1 MKPSSSELLS
11 LPLDSE
17 HRQETAEAGKEKAG
31 DSVPVCVWFEPRSA
45 VLNFVGFFAPFGT
58 KNSFCNRLIFSPM
71 FRHFFVYDVTLAGSA
86 LTVADVDSAVNNC
99 ALICALLLGVPTGI
113 MASMG
118 STPDA
123 WVNLMQND
131 LFGVGGGGMQCLPI
145 ATNTTNTTDVAYSPQ
160 CTDLFKARARFMF
173 AWIVVSFY
181 SALFILITAVLYY
194 MCRPSECYKTTPM
207 DELLAQCTKEV
218 RKKIRME
225 RHESSEESQKSS
237 PETPFSSCNE
247 EMEVFL
253 KAKFM
258 AKHKG
263 EGEKNKEFYKWYRRK
278 MFGSFFII
286 ILFHGIRLNFAA

>member
-31 DSVPVCVWFEPRSA
+31 DSVPVCVWFVPRSA

-123 WVNLMQND
+123 WINLMQN
-131 LFGVGGGGMQCLPI
+131 GVGVDCPPT
-145 ATNTTNTTDVAYSPQ
+145 ATNPVAYSPK
-160 CTDLFKARARFMF
+160 CTDLFKGRSRFMF
-173 AWIVVSFY
+173 DWIIISFY
-181 SALFILITAVLYY
+181 SSLFTLITAVLYY
-194 MCRPSECYKTTPM
+194 MCRPSECYTTSQTSSMDQLLEECTLEVSEGHLTINTKTYP
-207 DELLAQCTKEV
+207 K
-218 RKKIRME
+218 
-225 RHESSEESQKSS
+225 
-237 PETPFSSCNE
+237 P
-247 EMEVFL
+247 
-253 KAKFM
+253 
-258 AKHKG
+258 
-263 EGEKNKEFYKWYRRK
+263 
-278 MFGSFFII
+278 
-286 ILFHGIRLNFAA
+286 